1 MERALCALESAA
13 AAPTLAGMPINARA
27 VRIRAPGGPEVL
39 ELGAIT
45 LRDPGP
51 HEVLVEI
58 EAAGLN
64 RADCLQRRGVYPA
77 PPGVTPD
84 VPGLEFAGRVAALGS
99 EVSRFEVGDPVMA
112 ITGGGAM
119 ATHILAHEGELLP
132 IPAGLSAVEAAALP
146 EAFVTAYDALVLQGG
161 MGPGQHVLIHAVGSG
176 VGTAALQLAL
186 AVGAT
191 PIGTTRKPDK
201 LRRVEA
207 LGLVHGIVS
216 GDGTFAERVRELGGG
231 RSADLILD
239 TVGARYLA
247 ENLKALAPRGRIVV
261 IGLLGGAKG
270 ELPLGMLVAKR
281 ATILGSVLRSRS
293 LGEKLALNAAFGA
306 AVLPLFA
313 ARRLKPVIEDVL
325 PMQDIQKA
333 HARMESDELF
343 GKLVLRWG

>member
-1 MERALCALESAA
+1 MS
-13 AAPTLAGMPINARA
+13 IIARA

-39 ELGAIT
+39 ELGELT

-51 HEVLVEI
+51 HEVVVEI

-77 PPGVTPD
+77 PPGAPPD
-84 VPGLEFAGRVAALGS
+84 VPGLEYAGRVAVLGP
-99 EVSRFEVGDPVMA
+99 EVTRFKLGDPVMA

-119 ATHILAHEGELLP
+119 ASHTLAHEGELLP
-132 IPAGLSAVEAAALP
+132 IPSGLTTAEAAALP
-146 EAFVTAYDALVLQGG
+146 EAFMTAYDALVLQGG
-161 MGPGQHVLIHAVGSG
+161 MALGQHVLIHAVGSG

-216 GDGTFAERVRELGGG
+216 ADGSFADRVRELGAG
-231 RSADLILD
+231 RLADLILD

-247 ENLKALAPRGRIVV
+247 ENLKALAPRGRVVV
-261 IGLLGGAKG
+261 IGLLGGVKG
-270 ELPLGMLVAKR
+270 DLPLGLLVAKR
-281 ATILGSVLRSRS
+281 ATLVGSVLRSRS
-293 LGEKLALNAAFGA
+293 LGEKLQLTAAFA
-306 AVLPLFA
+306 DAVLPLFA
-313 ARRLKPVIEDVL
+313 SKRLKPVIEDVL
-325 PMQDIQKA
+325 PMQEIQRA
-333 HARMESDELF
+333 HARMESDDLF
-343 GKLVLRWG
+343 GKLVLRWS

>member
-1 MERALCALESAA
+1 
-13 AAPTLAGMPINARA
+13 MPIVSRA

-39 ELGAIT
+39 EIGELT

-77 PPGVTPD
+77 PPGTPAD
-84 VPGLEFAGRVAALGS
+84 VPGLEFAGRVAVLGS
-99 EVSRFEVGDPVMA
+99 EVTRFKLGDPVMA

-119 ATHILAHEGELLP
+119 AMHILAHEGELLP

-146 EAFVTAYDALVLQGG
+146 EAFMTAYDALVLQGG
-161 MGPGQHVLIHAVGSG
+161 MSLGQHVLIHAAGSG

-191 PIGTTRKPDK
+191 PIGTSRKQDK
-201 LRRVEA
+201 LQRLAA

-216 GDGTFAERVRELGGG
+216 SDGSFAERVRELGGG
-231 RSADLILD
+231 RLADLILC

-247 ENLKALAPRGRIVV
+247 ENLKALAPCGRVVV
-261 IGLLGGAKG
+261 IGLLGGVKG
-270 ELPLGMLVAKR
+270 ELPLGLLVAKR
-281 ATILGSVLRSRS
+281 ATLVGSVLRSRS
-293 LGEKLALNAAFGA
+293 LGEKLALTAAFA
-306 AVLPLFA
+306 SSVLPLFA
-313 ARRLKPVIEDVL
+313 SGRLKPVIEEVL
-325 PMQDIQKA
+325 PMHEIQRA
-333 HARMESDELF
+333 HARMESDDLF
-343 GKLVLRWG
+343 GKLVLRWS